1 MLNAT
6 DPLNLLGTLLPE
18 KRVTHLSGNRILFE
32 DGLPVAVMEKD
43 EVRHLRSDKP
53 EQQWDVQQLLL
64 KRYFPPRL
72 RAYIGKQ

>member
-1 MLNAT
+1 
-6 DPLNLLGTLLPE
+6 
-18 KRVTHLSGNRILFE
+18 
-32 DGLPVAVMEKD
+32 MEKD

-64 KRYFPPRL
+64 KRYYPPRL